1 MPAAWLASFIHLE
14 GNSLIQARLKAA
26 VDGGDTSAPFV
37 EGHEACAP
45 DLVALNPVGPDRA
58 DG

>member
-1 MPAAWLASFIHLE
+1 MEAH
-14 GNSLIQARLKAA
+14 SLIQARLKAA
-26 VDGGDTSAPFV
+26 VHAVDARRSP
-37 EGHEACAP
+37 HEACAP